1 MQPIPLSVGYC
12 LLLMCPCLTSLA
24 WGQFED
30 KSSDLHAL
38 PEVPPEFE
46 VTLFASE
53 PLVRQPCSMAFDE
66 RGRLFV
72 GMGPQYRNPK
82 PDTPGDSVVIVED
95 TNGDGVADKVKV
107 FATGFN
113 CIQGLAWH
121 GRDLWIANAPDL
133 TIVRDLDGD
142 DEADE
147 YIKVYTDLGNLEHG
161 LHGLNWA
168 PDGKLYMSKGNSKGL
183 NQPGRYAPKPFRDL
197 WGVTAPADVPDFPT
211 PVKFSKDNYRR
222 AYHDPEDDWGLNG
235 GVLRCDDGG
244 KNLEI
249 VARGMRNPWDITF
262 DGGFNWLG
270 TDNDQVGGDRV
281 FMPFYGAHFGWNHP
295 WSSHWGTDPHPPT
308 APVSGPLF
316 EGSGTGI
323 IYCESPQFPP
333 GYRHVFFINDW
344 LRKTTFKWTPKW
356 DGALMT
362 PDGGT
367 WEPFIQ
373 GGKSLFRPTDLEVGP
388 DGALW
393 ILGWSSGYGAEWK
406 DGELTNEGRIFRV
419 AWAGAPPAA
428 KPKTDE
434 PIQQFSIDELIQ
446 DFDSPL
452 PVRRINA
459 QNELVRRGDG
469 GGETSDELA
478 TILLRHLSAGQLTE
492 NQETWTVWTLGRM
505 SAPASFTDFLL
516 STLESESQAST
527 NLQVQAPRIFAHR
540 AKQLGQTEGLSA
552 ALELALRH
560 SQPRVRFGAA
570 QALHETDP
578 KILDRTL
585 VPEFLEQLHREPDTT
600 IFYAGWQA
608 LRALQ
613 STTELRGLLSD
624 SRAPI
629 RRAALLALLETH
641 AATKSEVQ
649 ALFQQENDAE
659 VRQVAELWLSKG
671 AGGSKPRIKGRSLRA
686 ASAPMGPASSGGESR
701 PTGAASLARN
711 LQARGGAA
719 YKIVPGGF
727 TSGTPAYTDRPYR
740 LSRVPPELEAADLI
754 QTANNDDNSRGE
766 SWLHFEALAP
776 VRVWVGIDARQAS
789 APAWVRENFVK
800 EPFTAAIDEGATFH
814 FFHRT
819 FDAGPVELGGN
830 TDDGRSGGKGNYV
843 VAISPVPPEQQPGGV
858 AFARNLKARGGAAY
872 KIVPGGFTVGT
883 PAYTD
888 RPYRL
893 SSVPSELEG
902 ADLIQTANNDDNS
915 RGASWLQFE
924 ALAPVRVW
932 VGIDARQASAP
943 AWVREN
949 FVKEPF
955 TAAIDEGAKFI
966 FFRQAFDAGPIE
978 FGGNTDDGREGGKG
992 NYMVAISPLPLENQQ
1007 TKATVEASL
1016 ALLDRGNRDRGELL
1030 FRHSQGAGCAK
1041 CHSLDQTTNGFG
1053 PNLSSIGLRAN
1064 VRHIVES
1071 IVEPSAV
1078 ITEGFKQ
1085 VNVITDEG
1093 NVYSGVLLEE
1103 SGLSLSLGQSNGERV
1118 DIPKGSIEERR
1129 SSPVSAMPDTS
1140 DHLTPQQVADL
1151 TTFLMSLQTPLV
1163 ADGANPPAAASG
1175 SEASSSGFG
1184 VDQQNDRLRIS
1195 LDGKRIVDFVFR
1207 DDKILRPYF
1216 ANARLADGLQVT
1228 RNHPPVKGEDP
1239 LDHDTMHPGI
1249 WLGFGDINGHDFW
1262 RNKAAMEHVRFVS
1275 ESQIADGRL
1284 TFSNECRL
1292 KTGSGQVLGSLTNA
1306 FTLMHRPS
1314 GWLLVWDATFHAD
1327 QGPLVFGDQEEMGL
1341 GARVATPFTEKNGGV
1356 IRCSSGKQ
1364 TAKATWGQPAK
1375 WCDYSGIGPKSGGI
1389 QLMSREKNFRESWW
1403 HNRDYG
1409 VFVAN
1414 PFGREAMKQG
1424 AKSEVTVNKGESL
1437 RIVFAAMLHDGED
1450 HDPAGEYKHFL
1461 ESLSTLR

>member
-1 MQPIPLSVGYC
+1 MKRIQLSIGYC
-12 LLLMCPCLTSLA
+12 LLLMWPCFTSLA

-133 TIVRDLDGD
+133 TVVRDLDGD

-222 AYHDPEDDWGLNG
+222 AYHDPADDWGLNG
-235 GVLRCDDGG
+235 GMLRCDDGG

-262 DGGFNWLG
+262 DSGFNWLG

-406 DGELTNEGRIFRV
+406 DGDLTNEGRIFRV

-478 TILLRHLSAGQLTE
+478 TILLRRLSAGQLTE

-505 SAPASFTDFLL
+505 SAPASLTDFLL

-552 ALELALRH
+552 ALELSLRH
-560 SQPRVRFGAA
+560 SQPRVRFGAV

-649 ALFQQENDAE
+649 ALFEQENDAE

-671 AGGSKPRIKGRSLRA
+671 AGGSKPRIKGRSLQA
-686 ASAPMGPASSGGESR
+686 ASAPMAPASSGGETR

-711 LQARGGAA
+711 LQ
-719 YKIVPGGF
+719 
-727 TSGTPAYTDRPYR
+727 
-740 LSRVPPELEAADLI
+740 
-754 QTANNDDNSRGE
+754 
-766 SWLHFEALAP
+766 
-776 VRVWVGIDARQAS
+776 
-789 APAWVRENFVK
+789 
-800 EPFTAAIDEGATFH
+800 
-814 FFHRT
+814 
-819 FDAGPVELGGN
+819 
-830 TDDGRSGGKGNYV
+830 
-843 VAISPVPPEQQPGGV
+843 
-858 AFARNLKARGGAAY
+858 ARGGAAY

-932 VGIDARQASAP
+932 VGIDARQVSAP

-955 TAAIDEGAKFI
+955 TAAIDEGATFH
-966 FFRQAFDAGPIE
+966 FFHRTFDAGPVE
-978 FGGNTDDGREGGKG
+978 LGGNTDDGREGGKG
-992 NYMVAISPLPLENQQ
+992 NYMVAISPLPLEKQQ

-1030 FRHSQGAGCAK
+1030 FRHSRGAGCAK

-1118 DIPKGSIEERR
+1118 DIPKDSIEERR

-1163 ADGANPPAAASG
+1163 ADGANPPAAASD

-1249 WLGFGDINGHDFW
+1249 WLGFGDINGNDFW

-1275 ESQIADGRL
+1275 EPQIADGRL

-1306 FTLMHRPS
+1306 FTLMRRPS

-1327 QGPLVFGDQEEMGL
+1327 QGPLVFGDQEEMGF

-1356 IRCSSGKQ
+1356 IRSSSGKQ
-1364 TAKATWGQPAK
+1364 TAKETWGQPAK

-1414 PFGREAMKQG
+1414 PFGREAMKRG
-1424 AKSEVTVNKGESL
+1424 AKSAVTVKKGESL
-1437 RIVFAAMLHDGED
+1437 RLIFGAMLHDGQD
-1450 HDPAGEYKHFL
+1450 FDPAGEYKHFL

>member
-1 MQPIPLSVGYC
+1 MKRIQLSIGYC
-12 LLLMCPCLTSLA
+12 LLLMWPCFTSLA

-262 DGGFNWLG
+262 DSGFNWLG

-406 DGELTNEGRIFRV
+406 DGDLTNEGRIFRV

-478 TILLRHLSAGQLTE
+478 TILLRRLSAGQLTE

-505 SAPASFTDFLL
+505 SAPASLTDFLL

-552 ALELALRH
+552 ALELSLRH
-560 SQPRVRFGAA
+560 SQPRVRFGAV

-649 ALFQQENDAE
+649 ALFEQENDAE

-671 AGGSKPRIKGRSLRA
+671 AGGSKPRIKGRSLQA
-686 ASAPMGPASSGGESR
+686 ASAPMAPASSGGETR

-711 LQARGGAA
+711 LQ
-719 YKIVPGGF
+719 
-727 TSGTPAYTDRPYR
+727 
-740 LSRVPPELEAADLI
+740 
-754 QTANNDDNSRGE
+754 
-766 SWLHFEALAP
+766 
-776 VRVWVGIDARQAS
+776 
-789 APAWVRENFVK
+789 
-800 EPFTAAIDEGATFH
+800 
-814 FFHRT
+814 
-819 FDAGPVELGGN
+819 
-830 TDDGRSGGKGNYV
+830 
-843 VAISPVPPEQQPGGV
+843 
-858 AFARNLKARGGAAY
+858 ARGGAAY

-932 VGIDARQASAP
+932 VGIDARQVSAP

-955 TAAIDEGAKFI
+955 TAAIDEGATFH
-966 FFRQAFDAGPIE
+966 FFHRTFDAGPVE
-978 FGGNTDDGREGGKG
+978 LGGNTDDGREGGKG
-992 NYMVAISPLPLENQQ
+992 NYMVAISPLPLEKQQ

-1030 FRHSQGAGCAK
+1030 FRHSRGAGCAK

-1118 DIPKGSIEERR
+1118 DIPKDSIEERR

-1163 ADGANPPAAASG
+1163 ADGANPPAAASD

-1249 WLGFGDINGHDFW
+1249 WLGFGDINGNDFW

-1275 ESQIADGRL
+1275 EPQIADGRL

-1306 FTLMHRPS
+1306 FTLMRRPS

-1327 QGPLVFGDQEEMGL
+1327 QGPLVFGDQEEMGF

-1356 IRCSSGKQ
+1356 IRSSSGKQ
-1364 TAKATWGQPAK
+1364 TAKETWGQPAK

-1414 PFGREAMKQG
+1414 PFGREAMKRG
-1424 AKSEVTVNKGESL
+1424 AKSAVTVKKGESL
-1437 RIVFAAMLHDGED
+1437 RLIFGAMLHDGQD
-1450 HDPAGEYKHFL
+1450 FDPAGEYKHFL